1 MAGGGDV
8 KSGLAARGP
17 LLPCRSRYA
26 RIPRDLAQVGG
37 REGGTLGYLGGRL
50 AGAQGSDDGA
60 EVLGAGLVTGLV
72 GRAPAASCL
81 RDGFELI
88 IHGRYDSANRLR
100 FPRPAGSV
108 SDMRNQMS
116 QVVSAM
122 GDRR

>member
-26 RIPRDLAQVGG
+26 RIPRDLAQGG
-37 REGGTLGYLGGRL
+37 
-50 AGAQGSDDGA
+50 DDGA